1 MSLKDTLK
9 RNLPKE
15 LQDQVFDAL
24 GDDFDYDMV
33 PRTRLNKVISQRN
46 ELRAALA
53 NQPTPTKGDDDDD
66 DDDDEGSKTPSKG
79 DSQTPPKGYVSKK
92 EYDTVLENVKNQYE
106 KDILNLRKQNIV
118 LENLR
123 AKGAIDPDTILK
135 SNLINL
141 DELTFDEKNNLTGVA
156 EKIDALKKDKAYF
169 FGATHERGTGKG
181 GTDEDDEHGDLDSK
195 LDAIFGQYGPVES
208 ND

>member
-9 RNLPKE
+9 KNLPRE
-15 LQDQVFDAL
+15 LLDQVLDAL

-66 DDDDEGSKTPSKG
+66 DDDDEGSKAPSKG
-79 DSQTPPKGYVSKK
+79 GSQTPPKGYVSKK
-92 EYDTVLENVKNQYE
+92 EYDTALENAKNQYE

-123 AKGAIDPDTILK
+123 AKGAVDPDTILK

-141 DELTFDEKNNLTGVA
+141 DELTFDENNNLTGVA
-156 EKIDALKKDKAYF
+156 EKIDALQKDKAYF
-169 FGATHERGTGKG
+169 FNVNHQQGTGRG
-181 GTDEDDEHGDLDSK
+181 GNGEEDKHDDVDSQ
-195 LDAIFGQYGPVES
+195 LDAIFGQYAPAEL
-208 ND
+208 NN